1 MKIISILIA
10 LLGFSSVNNNNDIT
24 ADVVAT
30 RYCSCAKENNLV
42 SAANIYKEAKD
53 NELKQKAKGDYLV
66 SLRKTQECIKMQEVQ
81 EAVRKL
87 PREQRTQFEKNVMK
101 ILTERCGEVA
111 LALQLNRQ

>member
-1 MKIISILIA
+1 MKIITVLIA
-10 LLGFSSVNNNNDIT
+10 LLGFSSINNNGDIS

-30 RYCSCAKENNLV
+30 RYCTCAGENNLV
-42 SAANIYKEAKD
+42 ATANNYKEAKD
-53 NELKQKAKGDYLV
+53 NELKQKAKGEYLV

-111 LALQLNRQ
+111 QALQLNR